1 MLSVGLTGNIAS
13 GKSIVE
19 SYFEKKG
26 IPVINADDITHEL
39 IEKDRN
45 IQQKIKKIF
54 ENDDICDENGTISRA
69 KIGKIV
75 FSDEDKLEELENII
89 HPAVIKKIEE
99 FFDEKRDADIVI
111 ASVPLLFEIDIQPMF
126 DKTILV
132 CADKKIRLQRL
143 MNRNGYSLE
152 HALERINSQISQEEK
167 RNIADFIIE
176 NNNDILELELQI
188 NKIIERLRA

>member
-1 MLSVGLTGNIAS
+1 
-13 GKSIVE
+13 
-19 SYFEKKG
+19 
-26 IPVINADDITHEL
+26 
-39 IEKDRN
+39 
-45 IQQKIKKIF
+45 
-54 ENDDICDENGTISRA
+54 
-69 KIGKIV
+69 
-75 FSDEDKLEELENII
+75 
-89 HPAVIKKIEE
+89 
-99 FFDEKRDADIVI
+99 
-111 ASVPLLFEIDIQPMF
+111 MF
-126 DKTILV
+126 DKTILG